1 MYDAYSSLVDIEVM
15 DSTKGIELKA
25 TLDKVWVRM
34 VTATRWY
41 LTMSHRTTPTTLRY
55 TTTGGVSGIG
65 Q

>member
-1 MYDAYSSLVDIEVM
+1 MYDAYTSLVDIEVM

-55 TTTGGVSGIG
+55 TKRGGVSGKG